1 MTLRT
6 VIILVG
12 NLLGAEGEFNTTVN
26 NDSDDTGLLLP
37 SEVDIKMAPKLL
49 RLQFPRVD
57 EGNTA

>member
-1 MTLRT
+1 MHT

-12 NLLGAEGEFNTTVN
+12 YLLGAEGEFNTTVN
-26 NDSDDTGLLLP
+26 NSSDDIGLLLP